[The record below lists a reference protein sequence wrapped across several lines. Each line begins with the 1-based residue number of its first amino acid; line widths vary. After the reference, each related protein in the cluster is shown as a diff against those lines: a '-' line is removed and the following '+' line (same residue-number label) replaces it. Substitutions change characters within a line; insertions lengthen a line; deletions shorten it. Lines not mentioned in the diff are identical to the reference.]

1 MASLNQC
8 NFIGNVGKIETR
20 YMPNGEAVSNISL
33 ACNETW
39 KSKDGEKQEKC
50 EWVRCVLYRKLAE
63 VAEKY
68 VKVGNQLFISGKMQ
82 TKKWTNKEG
91 NEQYTTEIIVNEMTM
106 LGGKSSEAQES
117 KPEAKPNR
125 DAFKEAA
132 SGEFSDDIPFANYG
146 KCGAGVSWRC
156 M

>member
-39 KSKDGEKQEKC
+39 KSKDGERQEKC
-50 EWVRCVLYRKLAE
+50 EWVNAVIYRKLAE

-68 VKVGNQLFISGKMQ
+68 IKVGSQLFITGKMS
-82 TKKWTNKEG
+82 TRKWEKDGVTR
-91 NEQYTTEIIVNEMTM
+91 YSTEIVVSEMSM
-106 LGGKSSEAQES
+106 LGGK
-117 KPEAKPNR
+117 P
-125 DAFKEAA
+125 
-132 SGEFSDDIPFANYG
+132 SGEQGSGEQSGERKNVAHPGNEVNSAAGKQEPRKGTNFDNFDDDIPF
-146 KCGAGVSWRC
+146 
-156 M
+156 